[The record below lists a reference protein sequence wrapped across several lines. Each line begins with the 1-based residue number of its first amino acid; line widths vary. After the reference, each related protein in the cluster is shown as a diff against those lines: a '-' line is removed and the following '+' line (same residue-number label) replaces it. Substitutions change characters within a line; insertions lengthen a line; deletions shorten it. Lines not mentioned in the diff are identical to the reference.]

1 MGMSNLYRATSSTLA
16 LTVGAICLASPAFA
30 TARAVQGEAAA
41 TRGAASSAADTA
53 QAAPA
58 AGPSQGGGLND
69 IIVTA
74 QKRSENI
81 QSVPVSIVAV
91 SGDALVRAGIN
102 NLNELQHLAPGL
114 NIATVGSGFVSY
126 TYIRGGGTNQIDA
139 GSDPSVA
146 FFVDESYIGGTA
158 GLQFDMF
165 DVDHVEVLKGPQGT
179 IFGRNAASGAIS
191 IVTKRPTSTFQGDTY
206 LEAGNYGARLIK
218 ANVSG
223 PLDASGSLLFRAS
236 GFYRHQDPVT
246 RNLTGKGDPGKID
259 VGGARGQL
267 QWKGENVSLLLT
279 GDFLSA
285 RNGMT
290 NQFLSTTN
298 VGGFVDP
305 TLPQPTDQSFFSHY
319 YDVIGFEH
327 QDLVDLTARLDW
339 QTSIG
344 TVTALSSYRHNVF
357 TRLQDQDGSI
367 YDGLTLASRERDRTF
382 SQELRL
388 TGDAANKLHYIV
400 GLYYYNGNITE
411 DFNYHAG
418 VNFAAPTLRNTTLVD
433 SSLLTTKSYS
443 AFGQVT
449 YDLTDQLHLTLG
461 GRYTNDKKED
471 ARNVAYFV
479 GAPFTVDPR
488 NSWNAF
494 TPTATINYKPSQD
507 VMIYASYRQGFKS
520 GGYQTLGVSNAT
532 AANTPFNPEHVA
544 SYEVGLKSSFF
555 DHHVTADIALFR
567 SDITDQQVS
576 QALSVTNVII
586 TNAGRTRTDGV
597 DFTLRVRPVG
607 PLTLSASGTYQHAR
621 FRQYLSPPNDYA
633 GKSQLRSPDFTLDLT
648 AEYEVKLGSFASV
661 TLGGEL
667 FHSSPVFYDLLN
679 SRVSGLYQPSYN
691 VGNLRATL
699 RPSNVP
705 LEITAFVKNVG
716 DTHYFQNI
724 AGTAATGALGVPA
737 MPRTFGFSLLYRF
750 GR

>member
-1 MGMSNLYRATSSTLA
+1 MRNLLSATSSKAALA
-16 LTVGAICLASPAFA
+16 VSALCLASPAFA
-30 TARAVQGEAAA
+30 RTSHVADGNTAPGPAVA
-41 TRGAASSAADTA
+41 TSAAEA
-53 QAAPA
+53 PRAPA
-58 AGPSQGGGLND
+58 AAAAPQDTGLDD
-69 IIVTA
+69 IIVVA
-74 QKRSENI
+74 QKRAENI
-81 QSVPVSIVAV
+81 QSVPVSIIAV
-91 SGDALVRAGIN
+91 SGDDLVRAGIN

-114 NIATVGSGFVSY
+114 TIASVGSGFVSY

-146 FFVDESYIGGTA
+146 YFVDESYIGGTA

-191 IVTKRPTSTFQGDTY
+191 IITKRPTTTFQGDVY

-223 PLDASGSLLFRAS
+223 PLNASESLLFRAS

-279 GDFLSA
+279 GDVLSA

-290 NQFLSTTN
+290 NQFLSTAN

-319 YDVIGFEH
+319 YDVVGFEH
-327 QDLVDLTARLDW
+327 QDLVDLSARLDW
-339 QTSIG
+339 QTSLG

-367 YDGLTLASRERDRTF
+367 YDGLTLGSRERDRTF

-388 TGDAANKLHYIV
+388 TGDAMNKLHYIV

-433 SSLLTTKSYS
+433 KSLLTTKSYS
-443 AFGQVT
+443 AFGQAT
-449 YDLTDQLHLTLG
+449 YDLTDKLHLTLG

-479 GAPFTVDPR
+479 GAPFSVDPR

-494 TPTATINYKPSQD
+494 TPTATLNFKPTQD
-507 VMIYASYRQGFKS
+507 VMLYASYRKGFKS

-532 AANTPFNPEHVA
+532 AANTPFNPENVA

-567 SDITDQQVS
+567 SDITNQQVS

-586 TNAGRTRTDGV
+586 TNAGKTRTDGV
-597 DFTLRVRPVG
+597 DFTLRVRPVQA
-607 PLTLSASGTYQHAR
+607 LTFSASGTYQHAR
-621 FRQYLSPPNDYA
+621 FREYLSPPNDYA
-633 GKSQLRSPDFTLDLT
+633 GKSQLRSPDFTLDLM
-648 AEYEVKLGSFASV
+648 AEYNVNLGSV
-661 TLGGEL
+661 GTITLAGEL

-679 SRVSGLYQPSYN
+679 SRVNGLYQPGYN
-691 VGNLRATL
+691 VGNLHVTVK
-699 RPSNVP
+699 PSNMP
-705 LEITAFVKNVG
+705 LELSAYVKNVG